1 MKVKLLL
8 ICLIILCS
16 CNRDINS
23 CDNCKT
29 MIGKLLFEVNKIEW
43 GEVCIG
49 KDYENIVRVYNP
61 THKDISMKIFT
72 RLPEL
77 CVVKFGSDSLDCASK
92 EVVLS
97 ALACDT
103 LRFIFMP
110 RDTSL
115 IGDYSK
121 GIFLEIDGEVYMK
134 PIEMRAEVLENFDS
148 LTSKELLSAPTIDVE
163 KDTFSFGTITVN
175 EKVTIPVK
183 ITNKGKR
190 NLIIRKV
197 ESDCTCTA
205 AIIGNRIVGIN
216 DSVIL
221 KIVFRPM
228 GRYGRQYK
236 TIRLYCND
244 PHRPVIKLIIHG
256 DVAVN

>member
-1 MKVKLLL
+1 
-8 ICLIILCS
+8 
-16 CNRDINS
+16 
-23 CDNCKT
+23 

-72 RLPEL
+72 CLPEL
-77 CVVKFGSDSLDCASK
+77 RVVKFGSDSLDCASK

-103 LRFIFMP
+103 LRFTFMP

-148 LTSKELLSAPTIDVE
+148 LTSKELLSVPTIDVE

-205 AIIGNRIVGIN
+205 AI
-216 DSVIL
+216 
-221 KIVFRPM
+221 
-228 GRYGRQYK
+228 
-236 TIRLYCND
+236 
-244 PHRPVIKLIIHG
+244 
-256 DVAVN
+256 

>member
-1 MKVKLLL
+1 M
-8 ICLIILCS
+8 
-16 CNRDINS
+16 
-23 CDNCKT
+23 
-29 MIGKLLFEVNKIEW
+29 
-43 GEVCIG
+43 
-49 KDYENIVRVYNP
+49 
-61 THKDISMKIFT
+61 
-72 RLPEL
+72 
-77 CVVKFGSDSLDCASK
+77 VKFGSDSLNCANK

-103 LRFIFMP
+103 LRFTFMP

-148 LTSKELLSAPTIDVE
+148 LTSKELLSVPTIDVE
-163 KDTFSFGTITVN
+163 KDTFSFGTITV
-175 EKVTIPVK
+175 KVTIPVK

-236 TIRLYCND
+236 TIKLYCND
-244 PHRPVIKLIIHG
+244 PHLPVIKLIIHG
-256 DVAVN
+256 DVTVN

>member
-1 MKVKLLL
+1 
-8 ICLIILCS
+8 
-16 CNRDINS
+16 
-23 CDNCKT
+23 

-72 RLPEL
+72 CLPEL
-77 CVVKFGSDSLDCASK
+77 RVVKFGSDSLNCASK

-103 LRFIFMP
+103 LRFTFMP

-148 LTSKELLSAPTIDVE
+148 LTY
-163 KDTFSFGTITVN
+163 
-175 EKVTIPVK
+175 
-183 ITNKGKR
+183 
-190 NLIIRKV
+190 
-197 ESDCTCTA
+197 C
-205 AIIGNRIVGIN
+205 
-216 DSVIL
+216 
-221 KIVFRPM
+221 
-228 GRYGRQYK
+228 QYP
-236 TIRLYCND
+236 R
-244 PHRPVIKLIIHG
+244 
-256 DVAVN
+256 

>member
-1 MKVKLLL
+1 
-8 ICLIILCS
+8 
-16 CNRDINS
+16 
-23 CDNCKT
+23 
-29 MIGKLLFEVNKIEW
+29 MIGKLFFEVNKIEW

-121 GIFLEIDGEVYMK
+121 GVFLEIDGEVLY
-134 PIEMRAEVLENFDS
+134 ETD
-148 LTSKELLSAPTIDVE
+148 
-163 KDTFSFGTITVN
+163 
-175 EKVTIPVK
+175 
-183 ITNKGKR
+183 R
-190 NLIIRKV
+190 N
-197 ESDCTCTA
+197 A
-205 AIIGNRIVGIN
+205 G
-216 DSVIL
+216 
-221 KIVFRPM
+221 
-228 GRYGRQYK
+228 
-236 TIRLYCND
+236 
-244 PHRPVIKLIIHG
+244 
-256 DVAVN
+256 

>member
-1 MKVKLLL
+1 
-8 ICLIILCS
+8 
-16 CNRDINS
+16 
-23 CDNCKT
+23 
-29 MIGKLLFEVNKIEW
+29 
-43 GEVCIG
+43 
-49 KDYENIVRVYNP
+49 
-61 THKDISMKIFT
+61 
-72 RLPEL
+72 
-77 CVVKFGSDSLDCASK
+77 
-92 EVVLS
+92 
-97 ALACDT
+97 
-103 LRFIFMP
+103 
-110 RDTSL
+110 
-115 IGDYSK
+115 
-121 GIFLEIDGEVYMK
+121 MK

-148 LTSKELLSAPTIDVE
+148 LTSKELLSVPTIDVE

-228 GRYGRQYK
+228 GRDVYKRQHLLRTK
-236 TIRLYCND
+236 WFMSL
-244 PHRPVIKLIIHG
+244 LQMQQIHG
-256 DVAVN
+256 SIFLLLKGTLLT